1 MSLSRRRFL
10 KLSSIAMSVSML
22 PAAVRA
28 EKNEGYP
35 LLPIPPLLESHVGQP
50 LFLTLKK
57 SYWSFDGSHRTNTIG
72 CNGYYLGPTIRVENG
87 SDLKL
92 VYSNRLSEEVA
103 MTVSGLQVPGTQIGG
118 AARLMSPNVDWSPVL
133 PIRQPAATCWYH
145 ANTPGKMAKQI
156 HDGLVGMW
164 IVSDKTSKNLNIPNH
179 YGVDDFPIIMQDK
192 RLDSFGAPHYKATT
206 EGFLG
211 DTLLVNGVQE
221 PYIKVARGWLR
232 LRLLNASN
240 SRRYI
245 LEISDKRPFYLI
257 GSDQGL
263 LPAPVSIERLPMAPG
278 ERREVL
284 IDMSKTELLTIT
296 AGRAAGVMDRIKG
309 LFEPSTLLNSTKVLT
324 ICSSGLLSL
333 VTDNLPETLVNDT
346 SQITSTIRNREVILS
361 KPFGING
368 MMRDVNRIDLITQ
381 QGAWERWTVKAH
393 EPQAFHIEGVRF
405 KVINHNGV
413 VPGPEDYGWKDTV
426 WINGYSELLVNMLQ
440 PSYDHFPFLYFSQ
453 NLEKADKGSVA
464 QMVIN
469 PST

>member
-10 KLSSIAMSVSML
+10 KLSSIAMGVSML
-22 PAAVRA
+22 PASVRA
-28 EKNEGYP
+28 EKNKGYP
-35 LLPIPPLLESHVGQP
+35 LLPVPPLLESHFGQP

-57 SYWSFDGSHRTNTIG
+57 SYWSFDGRHRTKTIG
-72 CNGYYLGPTIRVENG
+72 CNGYYLGPTIRVETG

-92 VYSNRLSEEVA
+92 VYSNRLSEEVS

-145 ANTPGKMAKQI
+145 ANTPGRMARQI

-164 IVSDKTSKNLNIPNH
+164 IVADKTSSNLNIPSH
-179 YGVDDFPIIMQDK
+179 YGIDDFPIILQDK
-192 RLDSFGAPHYKATT
+192 RLDSFGTPHYEAIT

-221 PYIKVARGWLR
+221 PYIKVARGWIR

-240 SRRYI
+240 SRRYV
-245 LEISDKRPFYLI
+245 LELSDNRPFYLI

-263 LPAPVSIERLPMAPG
+263 LPAPVSIEKLPMAPG

-284 IDMSKTELLTIT
+284 IDMSNTEILTIT
-296 AGRAAGVMDRIKG
+296 GGKAASIMDRIKG
-309 LFEPSTLLNSTKVLT
+309 LFEPSDLLSSTKVLT
-324 ICSSGLLSL
+324 IFSSGLLSL
-333 VTDNLPETLVNDT
+333 VTDNLPQTLVNDST
-346 SQITSTIRNREVILS
+346 QLTSTIRNREVTLS
-361 KPFGING
+361 KPFSING
-368 MMRDVNRIDLITQ
+368 MIWDVNRIDLITQ
-381 QGAWERWTVKAH
+381 QGAWERWTVKAL

-405 KVINHNGV
+405 KVINHNGI

-469 PST
+469 PSA